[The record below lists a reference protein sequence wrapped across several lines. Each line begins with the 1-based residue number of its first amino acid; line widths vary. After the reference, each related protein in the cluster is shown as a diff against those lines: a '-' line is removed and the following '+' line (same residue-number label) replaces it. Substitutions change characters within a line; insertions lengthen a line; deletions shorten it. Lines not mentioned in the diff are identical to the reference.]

1 MPMNRTSAT
10 KGRNAGLCWVLAG
23 VVFLLLGLSSEV
35 ARHYGVAGF
44 WTSYVLDFAGPA
56 WSYLGLRALATT
68 HQQSGFWRRF
78 EPGITATLIIGSCF
92 AIEGLQYLEVYEAH
106 FDPYDLIAYSSG
118 VLALA
123 AIDRWTGRRR
133 PAR

>member
-1 MPMNRTSAT
+1 MPMNGTPPT
-10 KGRNAGLCWVLAG
+10 KGRGAGLWWVLAG
-23 VVFLLLGLSSEV
+23 IVFLLLGLSSEV
-35 ARHYGVAGF
+35 ARHHGVAGF

-68 HQQSGFWRRF
+68 HEESGFWRLF
-78 EPGITATLIIGSCF
+78 TPGITAALIIGSCF

-133 PAR
+133 SPR